1 MKVIKFADN
10 LVPLILSGEKTS
22 TWRLFDDKDLQMGDE
37 FEFVNKQTGETF
49 ASAVATDVRLKRVSE
64 IDETDFADGHERYES
79 LEDLVKTFQTYY
91 GDQVDENTEVKI
103 VKFKLIS

>member
-1 MKVIKFADN
+1 MKTIKFADN

-22 TWRLFDDKDLQMGDE
+22 TWRLFDDKDLQVGDE

-49 ASAVATDVRLKRVSE
+49 ASAVATDVRVKRVSE
-64 IDETDFADGHERYES
+64 INEADFADGHERYES
-79 LEDLVKTFQTYY
+79 AEDLVKTFQTYY

-103 VKFKLIS
+103 VKFRLTI

>member
-1 MKVIKFADN
+1 MKVIKFAEN

-22 TWRLFDDKDLQMGDE
+22 TWRLFDDKNLQVGDE
-37 FEFVNKQTGETF
+37 FEFVNKQTGEKF
-49 ASAVATDVRLKRVSE
+49 ASAIATDVRVKHVAE

-79 LEDLVKTFQTYY
+79 VEELVKTFQTYY

-103 VKFKLIS
+103 VKFILIS